1 MLEMILYSAFAP
13 VILLLVSTVVSYPP
27 VLEEMVK
34 WGVLKLTASGQQLTG
49 KHGAMV
55 GLVFGLSEAVLYLSS
70 VWSSGQWQALGW
82 RLILTV
88 PMHAVTGSIIGS
100 GMRKGAGWIALGLA
114 MTLHAAF
121 NYLVGLTR

>member
-34 WGVLKLTASGQQLTG
+34 WIILRLG
-49 KHGAMV
+49 KAENEIGGRQGMMV

-82 RLILTV
+82 RLVLTV

-114 MTLHAAF
+114 MTLHAGF